1 MSGSYGSL
9 VHVGR
14 DILAKDI
21 GHRGTAAP
29 VVCPPRTHCALRA
42 LLHHPRV
49 RGWCSSGSAAWGPA
63 QAQATD
69 DPFGG
74 CDSPTL
80 RARGHDATRIGSDY
94 PAGLTDQAVLTL
106 ALARRANHEPCG
118 ATLRTLQVG

>member
-29 VVCPPRTHCALRA
+29 VVCPPRKHCALRA

-49 RGWCSSGSAAWGPA
+49 RGWCSSGAAAWGPRA
-63 QAQATD
+63 V
-69 DPFGG
+69 GG
-74 CDSPTL
+74 PVV
-80 RARGHDATRIGSDY
+80 RE
-94 PAGLTDQAVLTL
+94 LTDRRGPATPAAPHAV
-106 ALARRANHEPCG
+106 
-118 ATLRTLQVG
+118 RTLTHRSRRTGAAG